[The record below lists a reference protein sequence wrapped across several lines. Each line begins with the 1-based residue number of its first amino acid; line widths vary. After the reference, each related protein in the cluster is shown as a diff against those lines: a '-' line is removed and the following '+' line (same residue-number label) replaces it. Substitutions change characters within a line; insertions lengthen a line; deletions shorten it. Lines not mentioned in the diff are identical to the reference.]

1 MFNRRGSA
9 KLNPRTALFLTEIL
23 QMEASVMPRLPL
35 TLAFFKLETIDEG
48 RRCAWGMSF
57 PIASPTSF
65 LPSSGQGRLK
75 WTPFLWT
82 RGKRHAFDAG
92 VRSTPNWL
100 MSALNDCY
108 GRNNWTAKLVIR
120 MTTPARTTRT
130 PTFKRRISLPRSQRR
145 HHASSDRA

>member
-1 MFNRRGSA
+1 
-9 KLNPRTALFLTEIL
+9 
-23 QMEASVMPRLPL
+23 MPRLPL

-92 VRSTPNWL
+92 VRSDAE
-100 MSALNDCY
+100 SADERPERLLRQEQLDGETGHTNDNP
-108 GRNNWTAKLVIR
+108 GTD
-120 MTTPARTTRT
+120 
-130 PTFKRRISLPRSQRR
+130 
-145 HHASSDRA
+145 H